1 VLCSSKEVMST
12 DPSAHLSAATAEAD
26 ATVPTIIVPV
36 NQDAV
41 DSGIRVPVERVTLE
55 ELWRRQAADR
65 AARNASPSPLASERI
80 ADELDPN
87 LPTHVGVLHAII
99 HQFQEVTARQS
110 QRIAVLEKAVDA
122 LVRQRQRPASA
133 AGSVD
138 QLLLFPDDKPEGV
151 AVPSA
156 EPSAEDTA
164 STLPADDPP
173 PPPPLEPPPAPA
185 RRGHGRRSR
194 QRLLEELPR
203 ERREH
208 TLTEAERLCPCCGGL
223 RQKVGEQVTHQLEY
237 VPAQMLCVEHAQ
249 FTYSCP
255 HCPEHIETTPKPP
268 QPIEGGLP
276 GPGLLA
282 MVVAHKFDDYL
293 PLYRQEL
300 MHARYGAF
308 LARSTMCDW
317 LQAMADLVEPLVDR
331 MREEVFRSRV
341 VQTDGTRLQVVQRG
355 QSSTRTGYLWPC
367 LGDAEH
373 PYVVVD
379 FSLDKRK
386 EHPQAF
392 LRPYRGYVQVDA
404 YSAYDGCFI
413 SDTENPKIEVGC
425 WSHAE
430 RYFEEAELSDPRYA
444 AEGLAFIRTLF
455 DVERRAKEQRLAE
468 HEVLALRQR
477 EALPILAEFRTW
489 LTGTR
494 ERVLPKSPLS
504 TAIRYILNQWPAL
517 CRYTEAG
524 FLSLDN
530 NATERINKLI
540 ARGRVNWLFVGSP
553 RGGVTAARLLSLVAT
568 CRRLHMDS
576 FLYLRDVF
584 SRLPGLP
591 PSRLEE
597 LLPDRWLAA
606 HPQARYP
613 PERQSHGHGDRRP
626 RRPRRRRVPPPAPL
640 RGASAAPSGSPP
652 VVGN

>member
-12 DPSAHLSAATAEAD
+12 DPSAPLSAATAEAD
-26 ATVPTIIVPV
+26 ATVPTTIVGVNAGPV
-36 NQDAV
+36 DT
-41 DSGIRVPVERVTLE
+41 GIRVPVERVSLE
-55 ELWRRQAADR
+55 ELWRRQAAGR
-65 AARNASPSPLASERI
+65 AARKASASPPASQRI
-80 ADELDPN
+80 AEELDPA

-99 HQFQEVTARQS
+99 HQLQEVTARQS
-110 QRIAVLEKAVDA
+110 QRIAELEKTVDA
-122 LVRQRQRPASA
+122 LLRQRRRLPRDPE
-133 AGSVD
+133 SVEEP
-138 QLLLFPDDKPEGV
+138 LLFPDHKPEGTE
-151 AVPSA
+151 VPSA
-156 EPSAEDTA
+156 EPTAEETA
-164 STLPADDPP
+164 SALPPDDPP
-173 PPPPLEPPPAPA
+173 TPTPLESPPAPA

-194 QRLLEELPR
+194 QRLLEQLPR

-223 RQKVGEQVTHQLEY
+223 RNKMGEQVTHQLEY
-237 VPAQMLCVEHAQ
+237 VPAQMLCVEHVQ

-282 MVVAHKFDDYL
+282 MIAAHKFDDYL

-300 MHARYGAF
+300 MHARYGVF

-317 LQAMADLVEPLVDR
+317 LQAVGDLVEPLVQR
-331 MREEVFRSRV
+331 MREEVLRSRV
-341 VQTDGTRLQVVQRG
+341 VQTDGTGIQVVERG
-355 QSSTRTGYLWPC
+355 QSSTRTGYLWPY

-373 PYVVVD
+373 PQVVVD

-430 RYFEEAELSDPRYA
+430 RYFEDAELSDPRYA

-455 DVERRAKEQRLAE
+455 DVERRAKEQQLPE

-477 EALPILAEFRTW
+477 EALPILSELWTW
-489 LTGTR
+489 LTQTQ
-494 ERVLPKSPLS
+494 ERVLPKSPIA
-504 TAIRYILNQWPAL
+504 TAIRYVLNQWQAL
-517 CRYTEAG
+517 CRYTETG

-553 RGGVTAARLLSLVAT
+553 RGGVTASRLLSLVTT

-584 SRLPGLP
+584 TRLPGLP
-591 PSRLEE
+591 PSRLED
-597 LLPDRWLAA
+597 LLPDRWLAN
-606 HPQARYP
+606 HPEARYP

-626 RRPRRRRVPPPAPL
+626 RRPRRRN
-640 RGASAAPSGSPP
+640 S
-652 VVGN
+652 